1 MIVLQAMA
9 TAPSGSTLMWVLFI
23 ALTLISMVVSKN
35 VERKFKKYA
44 GIRTEGGLTGCEVAE
59 RMLRDHDIQN
69 VKVCMVKGTLTD
81 HYNPTNRT
89 LNLSPDVYNGTS
101 VAAAAV
107 AAHECGHAV
116 QHNVGYAP
124 LGFRSAL
131 VPVVSFTNVGY
142 APLGFRSALVPVVS
156 FTSRYVSWVLLA
168 GLLLVKTFPSLLLI
182 GIALFA
188 LSTLFSVV
196 TLPVEINAS
205 ARALQWI
212 RQRDITSASTHRYA
226 ESALRSAAYT
236 YVMAAV
242 TSLATLAYYVMI
254 YLDRK

>member
-1 MIVLQAMA
+1 MLNIVFLETMA
-9 TAPSGSTLMWVLFI
+9 TQHVGSSLMWIVFI
-23 ALTLISMVVSKN
+23 ALTVISMIVSKN
-35 VERKFKKYA
+35 VERKFKKYSH
-44 GIRTEGGLTGCEVAE
+44 IRTEGGITGRDVAE

-69 VKVCMVKGTLTD
+69 VQVQMVKGTLTD
-81 HYNPTNRT
+81 HYNPANRT

-116 QHNVGYAP
+116 QHAVGYAP
-124 LGFRSAL
+124 LGLRSAL
-131 VPVVSFTNVGY
+131 VPIVSFAG
-142 APLGFRSALVPVVS
+142 RW
-156 FTSRYVSWVLLA
+156 VSWVILA
-168 GLLLVKTFPSLLLI
+168 GLLLIKVFPALLLV
-182 GIALFA
+182 GILLFA
-188 LSTLFSVV
+188 ISTLFSLV

-212 RQRDITSASTHRYA
+212 RQHDITSVDTHRYA

-242 TSLATLAYYVMI
+242 TSLATLAYYLMI
-254 YLDRK
+254 YLDRR

>member
-1 MIVLQAMA
+1 MLNIVLLETMA
-9 TAPSGSTLMWVLFI
+9 TPHVGSSLMWIVFI
-23 ALTLISMVVSKN
+23 ALTVISMIVSKN
-35 VERKFKKYA
+35 VERKFKKYSH
-44 GIRTEGGLTGCEVAE
+44 IRTEGGITGRDVAE

-69 VKVCMVKGTLTD
+69 VQVQMVKGTLTD
-81 HYNPTNRT
+81 HYNPANRT

-116 QHNVGYAP
+116 QHAVGYAP
-124 LGFRSAL
+124 LGLRSAL
-131 VPVVSFTNVGY
+131 VPIVSFAG
-142 APLGFRSALVPVVS
+142 RW
-156 FTSRYVSWVLLA
+156 VSWVILA
-168 GLLLVKTFPSLLLI
+168 GLLLIKVFPALLLV
-182 GIALFA
+182 GILLFA
-188 LSTLFSVV
+188 MSTLFSLV

-212 RQRDITSASTHRYA
+212 RQHDITSVDTHRYA

-242 TSLATLAYYVMI
+242 TSLATLAYYLMI
-254 YLDRK
+254 YLDRR

>member
-1 MIVLQAMA
+1 MLNTILLQA
-9 TAPSGSTLMWVLFI
+9 TTTPQSGSTLMWVLFI
-23 ALTLISMVVSKN
+23 ALTVISMIVSKN

-44 GIRTEGGLTGCEVAE
+44 TIRTEGGLTGREVAE
-59 RMLRDHDIQN
+59 MMLRDHDITN
-69 VKVCMVKGTLTD
+69 VQVQMVKGTLTD

-116 QHNVGYAP
+116 QHAVSYGP
-124 LGFRSAL
+124 LSLRSAL
-131 VPVVSFTNVGY
+131 VPVVNFTG
-142 APLGFRSALVPVVS
+142 RW
-156 FTSRYVSWVLLA
+156 VSWVILA
-168 GLLLVKTFPSLLLI
+168 GLLLVRTFPSLLLI

-188 LSTLFSVV
+188 LSTLFSLV

-205 ARALQWI
+205 SRALKWI
-212 RQRDITSASTHRYA
+212 QHRDITSSDTHQYA

-236 YVMAAV
+236 YVMAAI

>member
-1 MIVLQAMA
+1 MWGVFIVL
-9 TAPSGSTLMWVLFI
+9 TIV
-23 ALTLISMVVSKN
+23 SMVVSKN

-44 GIRTEGGLTGCEVAE
+44 GIRTEGNLTGREVAE
-59 RMLRDHDIQN
+59 LMLRDHDIHN
-69 VKVCMVKGTLTD
+69 VQVQMVKGTLTD
-81 HYNPTNRT
+81 HYNPANRT

-116 QHNVGYAP
+116 QHAVGYRP
-124 LGFRSAL
+124 LGLRSAL
-131 VPVVSFTNVGY
+131 VPVVNFAG
-142 APLGFRSALVPVVS
+142 RW
-156 FTSRYVSWVLLA
+156 VSWVLLA
-168 GLLLVKTFPSLLLI
+168 GLLLVKAFPTLLLVGI
-182 GIALFA
+182 GLFA
-188 LSTLFSVV
+188 VSTLFSLV

-212 RQRDITSASTHRYA
+212 QRRDITTADTHRYA

-242 TSLATLAYYVMI
+242 TSLATLAYYIMI

>member
-1 MIVLQAMA
+1 MLNTILLQA
-9 TAPSGSTLMWVLFI
+9 TTTPQSGSTLMWVLFI
-23 ALTLISMVVSKN
+23 ALTVISMIVSKN

-44 GIRTEGGLTGCEVAE
+44 TIRTEGGLTGREVAE
-59 RMLRDHDIQN
+59 MMLRDHDITN
-69 VKVCMVKGTLTD
+69 VQVQMVKGTLTD

-116 QHNVGYAP
+116 QHAVSYGP
-124 LGFRSAL
+124 LSLRSAL
-131 VPVVSFTNVGY
+131 VPVVNFTG
-142 APLGFRSALVPVVS
+142 RW
-156 FTSRYVSWVLLA
+156 VSWVILA
-168 GLLLVKTFPSLLLI
+168 GLLLVRTFPSLLLI

-188 LSTLFSVV
+188 LSTLFSLV

-205 ARALQWI
+205 SRALQWI
-212 RQRDITSASTHRYA
+212 QRREITSPDTHRYA

-236 YVMAAV
+236 YVMAAI